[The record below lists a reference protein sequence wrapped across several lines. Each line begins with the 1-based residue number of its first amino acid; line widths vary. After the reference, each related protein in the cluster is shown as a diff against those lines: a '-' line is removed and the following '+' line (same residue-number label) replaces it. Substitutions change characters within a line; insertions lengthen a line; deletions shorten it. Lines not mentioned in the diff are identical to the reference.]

1 MGTIINAVA
10 VVVATLIGII
20 FKKRLP
26 EVLKETLMFVLGLV
40 IFVLALGWFLSDF
53 LVIEAESIST
63 SGELL
68 VLASL
73 VIGTLIGTKIDIDGR
88 ITRLSERVEH
98 KYHLPPLAKGF
109 VAGTLIFCVGAL
121 AILGPIYEVVYQD
134 ITLLLLK
141 SMLDFVTAMMLA
153 TVFGIG
159 VAFAALSVL
168 IYQGAITLLAVQADA
183 FLTPEMWTG
192 LSMVGNIIIIGIG
205 INFMKLKQVKV
216 ANMLPSLLIPIIY
229 YLLLGLFSSIS

>member
-1 MGTIINAVA
+1 MGTLINAVA

-26 EVLKETLMFVLGLV
+26 ESLKETLMFVLGLV
-40 IFVLALGWFLSDF
+40 IFVLAFGWFLSDF
-53 LVIEAESIST
+53 LVIDNNLIST

-68 VLASL
+68 VLGSI
-73 VIGTLIGTKIDIDGR
+73 VIGTLVGTKIDIDGR

-98 KYHLPPLAKGF
+98 KYKLPPLAKGF

-121 AILGPIYEVVYQD
+121 AILGPIYEVVHND
-134 ITLLLLK
+134 LTLLLLK

-159 VAFAALSVL
+159 VAFSAISVL

-183 FLTPEMWTG
+183 FLTPEMWSSI
-192 LSMVGNIIIIGIG
+192 SMVGNIIIIGIG
-205 INFMKLKQVKV
+205 INFMKLKAVKV

-229 YLLLGLFSSIS
+229 YLIIGWFL

>member
-1 MGTIINAVA
+1 MGTIINAIA
-10 VVVATLIGII
+10 VVVATFIGLV

-26 EVLKETLMFVLGLV
+26 ETLKESLMFVLGLV
-40 IFVLALGWFLSDF
+40 IFVLAFGWFLSDF
-53 LVIEAESIST
+53 LVLETDGFST

-68 VLASL
+68 VLSSL
-73 VIGTLIGTKIDIDGR
+73 VIGTLIGTKVDIDGK

-98 KYHLPPLAKGF
+98 KYQLPPLAKGF

-121 AILGPIYEVVYQD
+121 AILGPIYEVVHQD
-134 ITLLLLK
+134 LTLLLLK

-153 TVFGIG
+153 TVFGVG
-159 VAFAALSVL
+159 VAFAAISVL

-183 FLTPEMWTG
+183 FLTPEMWTS

-216 ANMLPSLLIPIIY
+216 ANMLPSLLVPIVY
-229 YLLLGLFSSIS
+229 YLVMSWFL